1 MPGHPVPAQEVDHVL
16 EDCKNLQKLITSHD
30 VIFLLT
36 DTRESRWLP
45 TLLCANENKVRSY
58 LNTFPPI
65 EFYLLMVLLED
76 VLHNIISYIS
86 CVSTTYEAWKE
97 IPDMNMMARI

>member
-1 MPGHPVPAQEVDHVL
+1 MPAQEVDHVL